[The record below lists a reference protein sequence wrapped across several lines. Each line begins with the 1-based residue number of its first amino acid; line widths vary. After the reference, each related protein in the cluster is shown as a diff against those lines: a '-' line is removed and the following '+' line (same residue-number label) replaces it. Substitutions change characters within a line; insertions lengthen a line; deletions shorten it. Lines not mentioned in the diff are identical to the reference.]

1 MKNLQKNKK
10 KCLTNLFKNAIIT
23 MWKAKSNTFLEY
35 LAREQVTT
43 KKLKKVIDK
52 LSTICYNYNV
62 NKNNIKRKKRG
73 MNYGK
78 QKND

>member
-1 MKNLQKNKK
+1 MTRK
-10 KCLTNLFKNAIIT
+10 TEYGIIT

-52 LSTICYNYNV
+52 LSTIFYNNNV
-62 NKNNIKRKKRG
+62 NKNNIKRKK
-73 MNYGK
+73 
-78 QKND
+78 